1 MAKWLQSL
9 EKWVGGGPGGSK
21 RVNSFRWL
29 LILGLVGIGLLLFN
43 AFTHMNVKPVGSVN
57 EGREPPTP
65 QQETAMAANTDM
77 STSFDSIESTMEAS
91 MKGILEKI
99 VGVGEVDAVV
109 TIESTEE
116 VVVQREVKDNQ
127 QVTDESDPNGA
138 RRHVTQY
145 SRDGQVVTYE
155 VSGNQTPMIVKKIK
169 PKIRGVVIVA
179 KGAENRTVKN
189 LIVDAIEKGFSVPSY
204 KISVA
209 PRKQAQ

>member
-9 EKWVGGGPGGSK
+9 EKWIGGGPGGSK
-21 RVNSFRWL
+21 RVQSFRWL

-43 AFTHMNVKPVGSVN
+43 AFTHMNVKQVDTVN
-57 EGREPPTP
+57 EGREPPIN
-65 QQETAMAANTDM
+65 QQDTAVTATHD
-77 STSFDSIESTMEAS
+77 SSSSFDTIESTMEAS

-145 SRDGQVVTYE
+145 SRDGQIVTYE

-179 KGAENRTVKN
+179 KGAENRTVKS

-209 PRKQAQ
+209 PRKQAK